1 MQSPAISWM
10 QKFTGF
16 CDFSRK
22 LGIKLWKYR
31 WLPGDLKS
39 LSSKIPCYG
48 RCQKVTFIHT
58 PTESV
63 VRFNE
68 YGCEKQWSWNIWKT
82 NCLAKIWLLGERLA
96 WAWPLDQCPHCKNT
110 ILKIWYK
117 YSQKRNC
124 ATSVPIST
132 VMSVE
137 LFIYSHDRSGKYVDQ
152 SWEYINRTQT
162 HECGNWDWGLAIPFL
177 GIHKRDFHCSAP
189 CLGW

>member
-1 MQSPAISWM
+1 MQSPAISGM
-10 QKFTGF
+10 QKFTGC

-39 LSSKIPCYG
+39 LSPKIPCFG
-48 RCQKVTFIHT
+48 RCQQVIHT

-63 VRFNE
+63 VRFSE

-96 WAWPLDQCPHCKNT
+96 WAWPLDQWLHCKDL
-110 ILKIWYK
+110 IPKIQNK
-117 YSQKRNC
+117 KSQERNC

-132 VMSVE
+132 FMCLWAIYIFPRSVRK
-137 LFIYSHDRSGKYVDQ
+137 IYVDQ
-152 SWEYINRTQT
+152 SREYINRTLT

-177 GIHKRDFHCSAP
+177 GIHKRDFRCSAP